1 MAKTP
6 LTNETTAAWHSTGV
20 DEAISSLQSSTA
32 GLSSQEAESRL
43 KTHGPNRLQQEQARP
58 WYRRFVDQFNNIL
71 MLILIVAA
79 TASALLGHHLDAAA
93 ILGVVV
99 IIALI
104 GFIQEGKAEQ
114 AIQSIRNMLSPQAT
128 VLRNGQ
134 RTVVDAETVV
144 PGDVVLIESGDRV
157 PADLRLIEVKRFCT
171 DEAAL
176 TGESIPVDKHTL
188 PVSANADLAERSSMA
203 YASTIVVQGTAKGL
217 VVATGTQTEIGK
229 ISELVRGVEQLK
241 TPLLRQLDR
250 AGSMLAFFILGAA
263 ALTAAV
269 GSFVHNQPLDE
280 MFMAAVGLAVAAIPE
295 GLPAIVTISL
305 ALGVQRMAKRKAII
319 RRLPAVETLGSIST
333 IFSDKTGTLTRNE
346 MTATA
351 IWVGDAQYAI
361 EGTGFTP
368 EGNIRP
374 IAADSQS
381 QPSSIVTEDHPA
393 LSHFLTVASLCNDA
407 ELSQSGDAHYVVGD
421 PTEGALIVA
430 AAKAG
435 LEIQPL
441 RERHPR
447 LDAIPF
453 ESEHKYMATV
463 NELDGSHRVLVKGAP
478 DRLLEMSS
486 HTLSQEGLTPID
498 RRQWEERIEEL
509 SSQGLRVLAI
519 AEKASVD
526 SPSLDHQH
534 IQQDLTFLGIIGLLD
549 PPREEAINA
558 VRECLRAGIRPVMI
572 TGDHAATALS
582 IAKQLGFSQTE
593 RVVTGREIEAMND
606 SQLEEIITDVDVFA
620 RASPEHKLRLV
631 KAMQAKG
638 GICAMTGDGVNDG
651 PALKRADVGVAMGI
665 QGTEAAKDA
674 SEMVLADDN
683 FATIV
688 NAIAEGRKVY
698 DNIRKTIT
706 FILPTNGA
714 QGLAIMVAVLAGT
727 NLPITPLQ
735 ALWVNMV
742 VATTL
747 GLALAFEESEQDL
760 MQRQPRDPKAALLDM
775 FLLWRVIFVSL
786 LLLGG
791 VFSVFSWILAQEES
805 IELARTA
812 AVNMLVVGS
821 AAYLINSRFLINST
835 LSFHGIF
842 SSRMVWLA
850 IGAIMLLQL
859 AFTYWSVMQA
869 IFASEALHLQHW
881 LAILLLSLVIYALVE
896 IEKAVWRRL
905 R

>member
-1 MAKTP
+1 
-6 LTNETTAAWHSTGV
+6 
-20 DEAISSLQSSTA
+20 
-32 GLSSQEAESRL
+32 
-43 KTHGPNRLQQEQARP
+43 
-58 WYRRFVDQFNNIL
+58 
-71 MLILIVAA
+71 
-79 TASALLGHHLDAAA
+79 
-93 ILGVVV
+93 
-99 IIALI
+99 
-104 GFIQEGKAEQ
+104 
-114 AIQSIRNMLSPQAT
+114 
-128 VLRNGQ
+128 
-134 RTVVDAETVV
+134 
-144 PGDVVLIESGDRV
+144 
-157 PADLRLIEVKRFCT
+157 
-171 DEAAL
+171 
-176 TGESIPVDKHTL
+176 
-188 PVSANADLAERSSMA
+188 
-203 YASTIVVQGTAKGL
+203 
-217 VVATGTQTEIGK
+217 
-229 ISELVRGVEQLK
+229 
-241 TPLLRQLDR
+241 
-250 AGSMLAFFILGAA
+250 
-263 ALTAAV
+263 
-269 GSFVHNQPLDE
+269 
-280 MFMAAVGLAVAAIPE
+280 
-295 GLPAIVTISL
+295 
-305 ALGVQRMAKRKAII
+305 
-319 RRLPAVETLGSIST
+319 
-333 IFSDKTGTLTRNE
+333 
-346 MTATA
+346 
-351 IWVGDAQYAI
+351 
-361 EGTGFTP
+361 
-368 EGNIRP
+368 
-374 IAADSQS
+374 
-381 QPSSIVTEDHPA
+381 
-393 LSHFLTVASLCNDA
+393 
-407 ELSQSGDAHYVVGD
+407 
-421 PTEGALIVA
+421 
-430 AAKAG
+430 
-435 LEIQPL
+435 
-441 RERHPR
+441 
-447 LDAIPF
+447 
-453 ESEHKYMATV
+453 
-463 NELDGSHRVLVKGAP
+463 
-478 DRLLEMSS
+478 
-486 HTLSQEGLTPID
+486 
-498 RRQWEERIEEL
+498 
-509 SSQGLRVLAI
+509 
-519 AEKASVD
+519 
-526 SPSLDHQH
+526 
-534 IQQDLTFLGIIGLLD
+534 
-549 PPREEAINA
+549 
-558 VRECLRAGIRPVMI
+558 
-572 TGDHAATALS
+572 
-582 IAKQLGFSQTE
+582 
-593 RVVTGREIEAMND
+593 
-606 SQLEEIITDVDVFA
+606 
-620 RASPEHKLRLV
+620 
-631 KAMQAKG
+631 
-638 GICAMTGDGVNDG
+638 MTGDGVNDG